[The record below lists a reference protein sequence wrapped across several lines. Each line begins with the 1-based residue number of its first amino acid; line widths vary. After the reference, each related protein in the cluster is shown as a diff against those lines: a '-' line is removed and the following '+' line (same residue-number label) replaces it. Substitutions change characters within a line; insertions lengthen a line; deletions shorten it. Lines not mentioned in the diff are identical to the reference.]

1 LAGLPGGLS
10 ARRGAPLQSK
20 IPYVA
25 DRRAMESEHRRQ
37 FFQQLRVFLQKK
49 MQSPDV
55 RGGEIIVRAHEI
67 GAMGRGIGMDEDEA
81 WRTFKALKGTA
92 WEGRYMPESRSEE
105 RGYTA
110 ARVAW
115 VP

>member
-1 LAGLPGGLS
+1 VAGESDFYSVEEATASGVGCS
-10 ARRGAPLQSK
+10 
-20 IPYVA
+20 A
-25 DRRAMESEHRRQ
+25 DRRAMESDHRRQ

-49 MQSPDV
+49 MHSPDAG
-55 RGGEIIVRAHEI
+55 GGEIIVRAHEI
-67 GAMGRGIGMDEDEA
+67 GAVGRGVGMDEEEA

-110 ARVAW
+110 ARLTW
-115 VP
+115 VS